1 MPDLAISPCHT
12 PQHPI
17 YTHIHKRRD
26 TMDKLDSR
34 RILDALTATIGFI
47 GMATL
52 AVLALYL

>member
-1 MPDLAISPCHT
+1 
-12 PQHPI
+12 
-17 YTHIHKRRD
+17 
-26 TMDKLDSR
+26 MDKLDSR